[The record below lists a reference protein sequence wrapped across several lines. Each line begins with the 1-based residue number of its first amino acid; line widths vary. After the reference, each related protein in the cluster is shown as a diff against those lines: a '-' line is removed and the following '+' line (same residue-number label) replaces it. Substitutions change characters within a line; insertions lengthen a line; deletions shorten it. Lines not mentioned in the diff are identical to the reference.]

1 MKTRLGLRYRG
12 KSFGSVAGCVSHTG
26 CLRGSQTNYGFP
38 SSSSKRDFLSG
49 SIAALGLS
57 ALSTLSVFAET
68 KPPSAEAARS
78 GKPQRIDVHYH
89 IAPPAW
95 SAALASRNVLQ
106 PAWKGWS
113 PAKAVEDMDR
123 DGVDLSIASITIPG
137 VWFGDNESARR
148 LARECNDFAA
158 KLRSDYPARFGIF
171 GALPL
176 PDIDGSLAE
185 IAYVLDTLKA
195 DGIGLLTSY
204 GDKWLGDPAFDPVF
218 AELNRRNALI
228 YTHPTVADCCRNLI
242 SSLPPAVVEYGTDT
256 SRAIT
261 QIVFGGTAKL
271 YPDMRIIFS
280 HAGGTLPFLV
290 ERLVV
295 LARVPAAS
303 TRLPLGGPLAALRN
317 FYYDTA
323 QASMAPPIAAL
334 RQVTPLSHIIF
345 GTDYPYRTAAEHVAE
360 LQESR
365 LFTDEELR
373 AVERDNALALL
384 PGHPG

>member
-1 MKTRLGLRYRG
+1 
-12 KSFGSVAGCVSHTG
+12 
-26 CLRGSQTNYGFP
+26 
-38 SSSSKRDFLSG
+38 
-49 SIAALGLS
+49 
-57 ALSTLSVFAET
+57 
-68 KPPSAEAARS
+68 
-78 GKPQRIDVHYH
+78 VHYH
-89 IAPPAW
+89 IAPSGW

-106 PAWKGWS
+106 PAWNGWS
-113 PAKAVEDMDR
+113 PAKAIDDMDR

-148 LARECNDFAA
+148 LARECNVFAA
-158 KLRSDYPARFGIF
+158 KLRSDYPGRFGIF
-171 GALPL
+171 GVLPL
-176 PDIDGSLAE
+176 PDIDGALAE
-185 IAYVLDTLKA
+185 ISYVLDTLKA

-218 AELNRRNALI
+218 AELGRRKALI

-242 SSLPPAVVEYGTDT
+242 PSLPPVVVEYGTDT
-256 SRAIT
+256 SRAIA
-261 QIVFGGTAKL
+261 QIVFGGTAKR
-271 YPDMRIIFS
+271 YPEMRIIFS

-295 LARVPAAS
+295 LGRAPEVSR
-303 TRLPLGGPLAALRN
+303 RLPTGGPLAALRN

-334 RQVTPLSHIIF
+334 RQVAPLSHILF
-345 GTDYPYRTAAEHVAE
+345 GTDYPFRTAAEHVTE

-373 AVERDNALALL
+373 AVECDNALALL
-384 PGHPG
+384 PRHPG

>member
-12 KSFGSVAGCVSHTG
+12 KNFCSVVGCVSHTG
-26 CLRGSQTNYGFP
+26 CSHRSQTNCGFP

-68 KPPSAEAARS
+68 KPPSAEAAGSR
-78 GKPQRIDVHYH
+78 KPRRIDVHYH
-89 IAPPAW
+89 IAPPGW

-158 KLRSDYPARFGIF
+158 KLQSDYPARFGIF
-171 GALPL
+171 GVLPL

-218 AELNRRNALI
+218 AELDRRKALI
-228 YTHPTVADCCRNLI
+228 YTHPTVANCCRNLI

-295 LARVPAAS
+295 LARVPQAS

-334 RQVTPLSHIIF
+334 RQVAPLSHILL
-345 GTDYPYRTAAEHVAE
+345 GTDYPFRTAAEHVTE

-384 PGHPG
+384 PGRPG